1 MRSTVTP
8 CVPCGMEG
16 NDFMERRRVVE
27 GINAL
32 AVRKVSEIDAP
43 VAMLGHDHLEVM
55 VADF

>member
-1 MRSTVTP
+1 
-8 CVPCGMEG
+8 MEG